1 MTVIDS
7 VPFPQL
13 LTRREAAAILGCSMR
28 TVSRRIEDG
37 TLEVAYRSNGQRGI
51 VPDSVARLAGS
62 KGAATPD
69 AAGSQSYAAAW
80 PAEAVQL
87 AVGYATL
94 AQAVRAHLGAGWLAR
109 SATRKQLEAVL
120 QAQAAQLAAL
130 EQASGPQIAL
140 EPPTA
145 APEPPE
151 ATTAT

>member
-1 MTVIDS
+1 MIDGEN
-7 VPFPQL
+7 VQTWQL
-13 LTRREAAAILGCSMR
+13 VTRREAAAILGCSMR
-28 TVSRRIEDG
+28 TVSRRVADG
-37 TLEVAYRSNGQRGI
+37 TLQTVRRPNGQRAI
-51 VPDSVARLAGS
+51 IYASVMALAGMDT
-62 KGAATPD
+62 AEVNVAQPPVT
-69 AAGSQSYAAAW
+69 AW

-120 QAQAAQLAAL
+120 EQQAAQLAAL

-145 APEPPE
+145 APEPP
-151 ATTAT
+151 ADT